1 MKYKIFNIVFF
12 IIVLTFVSCIKRP
25 NLSREELIGYNIY
38 KKNDTIIF
46 QNLTTKIKDTTIIV
60 NKQKYHSYEP
70 MVDTKY
76 IYHCANTEYRNNKIN
91 NPNYPNTAFMF
102 SLCKT
107 DNNSLNP
114 INFNYL
120 NSYFKLDEKTEK
132 QTITMFLSDKK
143 IDNAYF
149 LVYNKPKF
157 SAATEDS
164 PQILYWDMNFG
175 IVKYITFKGDV
186 WERINW

>member
-1 MKYKIFNIVFF
+1 MKFKILNIVFIL
-12 IIVLTFVSCIKRP
+12 IIFNSVSCIKRP

-46 QNLTTKIKDTTIIV
+46 QNLISKIKDTTIII

-70 MVDTKY
+70 MVNTKY
-76 IYHCANTEYRNNKIN
+76 IYHYANIEYKNNSIK
-91 NPNYPNTAFMF
+91 NPNSTHTAFMF
-102 SLCKT
+102 TLCKT
-107 DNNSLNP
+107 DYSSLNP

-132 QTITMFLSDKK
+132 QTITLFLSNKK

-149 LVYNKPKF
+149 LIYNKPKF
-157 SAATEDS
+157 SSATEDS
-164 PQILYWDMNFG
+164 PNILYWDMNLG
-175 IVKYITFKGDV
+175 IVKYITFKGEI
-186 WERINW
+186 WERVNW